1 MREGASPGNGAGKL
15 FSRYGF
21 VLYLYKQEIETLQ
34 LPHGMKI
41 YPPEFPMRDS
51 LAALAGCVECLFV
64 RSACVL
70 VVYFLRTPSRVP
82 YGTPS
87 ACANRAA
94 YPAPPPVVPHPES
107 IDAQAAY
114 RGRHSVTVV
123 PKLDIKLVN
132 VNATCLITKKKSI
145 LVVPISIIYHRFA
158 VLW

>member
-15 FSRYGF
+15 FRRYGF
-21 VLYLYKQEIETLQ
+21 VLIFIQTGNRNPATSSWHEN
-34 LPHGMKI
+34 LPSMIIGI
-41 YPPEFPMRDS
+41 SDERE
-51 LAALAGCVECLFV
+51 LAALAVCVECLFV
-64 RSACVL
+64 RSPCVL

-94 YPAPPPVVPHPES
+94 YPDSPPVVPHPES

-123 PKLDIKLVN
+123 PKLEHQ
-132 VNATCLITKKKSI
+132 TCECH
-145 LVVPISIIYHRFA
+145 P
-158 VLW
+158 

>member
-1 MREGASPGNGAGKL
+1 LCEERLGGGPGRKRGACRECERERARGTAPENCSADMDL
-15 FSRYGF
+15 C
-21 VLYLYKQEIETLQ
+21 LYLYKQEIETLQ

-64 RSACVL
+64 RSPCVL
-70 VVYFLRTPSRVP
+70 VVYFLRKPSRVP

-94 YPAPPPVVPHPES
+94 DPAPPPVVPHPES

-114 RGRHSVTVV
+114 R
-123 PKLDIKLVN
+123 
-132 VNATCLITKKKSI
+132 
-145 LVVPISIIYHRFA
+145 
-158 VLW
+158 